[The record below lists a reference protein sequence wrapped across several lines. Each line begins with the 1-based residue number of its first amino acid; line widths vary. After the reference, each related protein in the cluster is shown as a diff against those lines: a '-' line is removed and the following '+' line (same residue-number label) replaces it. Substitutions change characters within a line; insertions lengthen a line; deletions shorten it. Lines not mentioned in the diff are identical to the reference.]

1 MRIANERGQELVD
14 SLIFRVH
21 DGDQS
26 GLVRFDVVIPR
37 KSEEREI
44 MHRWPILVRRR
55 NMEDHG
61 DIISTNNGG
70 ITDNEFSFYFRDQT
84 YVTASLD
91 NEDGTS

>member
-1 MRIANERGQELVD
+1 MRIANESEQEHVD

-21 DGDQS
+21 AGDRS
-26 GLVRFDVVIPR
+26 GLDRSDVVILR

-44 MHRWPILVRRR
+44 MHRWPILASRR

>member
-21 DGDQS
+21 NGDRS
-26 GLVRFDVVIPR
+26 GLVRSDVVISR
-37 KSEEREI
+37 KSEEHEI
-44 MHRWPILVRRR
+44 MHRWPISARR

-84 YVTASLD
+84 YVTPSLD

>member
-1 MRIANERGQELVD
+1 MNVGKNSFD

-21 DGDQS
+21 EGDRS
-26 GLVRFDVVIPR
+26 GLVRSDVVIPKKWR
-37 KSEEREI
+37 ARNYASVT
-44 MHRWPILVRRR
+44 HFDGAA

-70 ITDNEFSFYFRDQT
+70 ITDNEFSFYFHDQT

>member
-1 MRIANERGQELVD
+1 VTHFGEAA
-14 SLIFRVH
+14 
-21 DGDQS
+21 
-26 GLVRFDVVIPR
+26 
-37 KSEEREI
+37 
-44 MHRWPILVRRR
+44 

-70 ITDNEFSFYFRDQT
+70 ITDNEFSFYFHDQT